1 MRVNEFLDCV
11 QSAQHKN
18 GSPTVIGHHNLHSL
32 YLQLRDQGIQT
43 FYERAD
49 FTIVDGMSLVLIGR
63 LFGLRIPPACR
74 IVCLDYFSQ
83 LMNLAAAQG
92 WSVFILGGV
101 PGVVEQGW
109 AGRTLSTSAVKFH
122 HRHGYFDANPDS
134 VENREVVA
142 RIRREA
148 PDLLLVGMGMPRQE
162 HWILNNI
169 EGLNARVVLTI
180 GGCLDYGAG
189 GTPPPP
195 RWLGRLGLE
204 WLFRLVQE
212 PRRLAGRYL
221 VEPWSVAWEVCKH
234 LYRGR
239 GKISARNRAHLDD
252 REDPH

>member
-11 QSAQHKN
+11 QFAQQQN
-18 GSPTVIGHHNLHSL
+18 GSPTVIGNHNLHSL
-32 YLQLRDQGIQT
+32 YLQLRDQGMQM

-63 LFGLRIPPACR
+63 LFGHRIPPPCR
-74 IVCLDYFSQ
+74 ITCLDYFSP
-83 LMNLAAAQG
+83 LMNLAAAKG
-92 WSVFILGGV
+92 WSVFFLGGA

-109 AGRTLSTSAVKFH
+109 AGRTLSTSAVKFC
-122 HRHGYFDANPDS
+122 HRHGYFDVAKDS
-134 VENREVVA
+134 RENREVVA
-142 RIRREA
+142 QIRREA

-169 EGLNARVVLTI
+169 EGLNARVVI
-180 GGCLDYGAG
+180 PVGGLFDYGSG
-189 GTPPPP
+189 GTSTPP

-239 GKISARNRAHLDD
+239 GKIPDRNRAHLDG
-252 REDPH
+252 REDRH